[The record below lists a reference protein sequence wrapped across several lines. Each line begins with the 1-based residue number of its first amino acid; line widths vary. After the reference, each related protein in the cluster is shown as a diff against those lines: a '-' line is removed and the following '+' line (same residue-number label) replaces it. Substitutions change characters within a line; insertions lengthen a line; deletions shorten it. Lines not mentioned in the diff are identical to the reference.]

1 MNKFNNTNNESALTK
16 QFKSNGC
23 VGLQGSNNN
32 DNRTNDRK
40 APDEPPEGSW
50 WMKVSL
56 LGCAISKSMHS
67 SSRVRNKHLAASYCN
82 RL

>member
-1 MNKFNNTNNESALTK
+1 MNEFNNTNNESAMTK

-32 DNRTNDRK
+32 DNRANDRKAVGK

-50 WMKVSL
+50 WTKVS
-56 LGCAISKSMHS
+56 LGCAISESMHS
-67 SSRVRNKHLAASYCN
+67 SSRVRN
-82 RL
+82 